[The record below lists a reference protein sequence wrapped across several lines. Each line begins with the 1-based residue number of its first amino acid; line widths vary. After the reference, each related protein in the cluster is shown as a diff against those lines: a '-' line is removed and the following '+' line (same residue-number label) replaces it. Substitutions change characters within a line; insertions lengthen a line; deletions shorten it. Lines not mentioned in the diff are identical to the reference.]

1 MAPQAAK
8 HEQNHILRRGA
19 NPQRRVIIK
28 HQVSEPEVAELQVA
42 EHRVVGLGAA
52 KPKKIPEKVHNW
64 IQDLFEKSPLSCC
77 QLPPIEI
84 LIQQATGTFKD
95 PFAIRLV
102 IVAQQGSPFP
112 AGKEIRI

>member
-64 IQDLFEKSPLSCC
+64 IQDLFAKIAP
-77 QLPPIEI
+77 QLLPV
-84 LIQQATGTFKD
+84 ATYRDFNPTSNGN
-95 PFAIRLV
+95 L
-102 IVAQQGSPFP
+102 
-112 AGKEIRI
+112 